1 MIYLNQ
7 TYELLAGGF
16 HAGNRSWNKRHTEI
30 DNCFKLYQLTE
41 GNVHVC
47 SDQDDFTLEKGKM
60 YFINGS
66 KLSKQYCKESFSTH
80 WIHFL
85 PKDLMIY
92 QGLLDLPA
100 VVEIETNGISFIGL
114 AYRYAAEQYQNL
126 ILGICLVNHA
136 CTGSDTDRDNKADEG
151 LRYHCHIYQN
161 IQTGTGHALHAR
173 KL

>member
-1 MIYLNQ
+1 
-7 TYELLAGGF
+7 
-16 HAGNRSWNKRHTEI
+16 
-30 DNCFKLYQLTE
+30 
-41 GNVHVC
+41 
-47 SDQDDFTLEKGKM
+47 M

-114 AYRYAAEQYQNL
+114 EQHIDSKL
-126 ILGICLVNHA
+126 PILGYPLLDGRQSAPV
-136 CTGSDTDRDNKADEG
+136 
-151 LRYHCHIYQN
+151 
-161 IQTGTGHALHAR
+161 
-173 KL
+173 

>member
-60 YFINGS
+60 YFIVNFI
-66 KLSKQYCKESFSTH
+66 KNFIQINLKPNILNICK
-80 WIHFL
+80 
-85 PKDLMIY
+85 
-92 QGLLDLPA
+92 
-100 VVEIETNGISFIGL
+100 
-114 AYRYAAEQYQNL
+114 
-126 ILGICLVNHA
+126 
-136 CTGSDTDRDNKADEG
+136 
-151 LRYHCHIYQN
+151 
-161 IQTGTGHALHAR
+161 
-173 KL
+173 